1 MVQQI
6 FDKYR
11 SVVGYINYV
20 LCLVLLFFASAQDST
35 LRFLFN
41 AWIISWALEFRWLDM
56 KNFTFRKYDK
66 SLLLLLAFV
75 GFEALTLLWTSNI
88 DYGVRRFVK
97 HLYFVV
103 ITLVCLFGVNER
115 YKLKSML
122 YVYIAGAVI
131 VGCCYFVV
139 VYHVLNSAALSDL
152 TQNKDLVMPSI
163 STMADVIHHNKL
175 HQNLGLSLTLA
186 LVMVP
191 FARRSLIKDLGT
203 LNAYVLMSFVIVV
216 IFLCIFF
223 SGCRSSLLV
232 LFACLLVGVMFRMR
246 TKGRIWALAITT
258 VLSIAL
264 FSLLKHH
271 PRSENVSFEL
281 SKCITGKFEGNEEHR
296 IMIWHGVYK
305 ICGESFFFGSGLGSS
320 CDRLVEFYNK
330 SDYPEYYAQLRLSSH
345 SQYFEVL
352 LEMGVFALIGLI
364 ALYVMFPV
372 FFEGKARVFAI
383 FVMAMYAIQGLT
395 DAMLGG
401 CTGIMVLCIA
411 ILFCMM
417 LANEQLKIEEKA

>member
-1 MVQQI
+1 MAQQI
-6 FDKYR
+6 LDKYR
-11 SVVGYINYV
+11 SVIGYINYV

-75 GFEALTLLWTSNI
+75 GVEALTLLWTSNV

-103 ITLVCLFGVNER
+103 ITLICLFGVNER
-115 YKLKSML
+115 YKLKSMM
-122 YVYIAGAVI
+122 YVYVAGAVI
-131 VGCCYFVV
+131 VGCCYFIV
-139 VYHVLNSAALSDL
+139 VYHVLNGAVLSDL
-152 TQNKDLVMPSI
+152 SHNYDLVMPSM
-163 STMADVIHHNKL
+163 SSMADVIHHNKL

-186 LVMVP
+186 LVVVP
-191 FARRSLIKDLGT
+191 FARRSLIKDIGA
-203 LNAYVLMSFVIVV
+203 LNAYVMISFVVVV
-216 IFLCIFF
+216 IILCIFF
-223 SGCRSSLLV
+223 SGCRSSLIV

-246 TKGRIWALAITT
+246 TKGRIWALGITM
-258 VLSIAL
+258 VLSISL

-281 SKCITGKFEGNEEHR
+281 SKCITGNFEGNEEHR
-296 IMIWHGVYK
+296 IMIWHGVFK
-305 ICGESFFFGSGLGSS
+305 ICSESFFFGSGLGSS
-320 CDRLVEFYNK
+320 CDRLVEFYNR
-330 SDYPEYYAQLRLSSH
+330 SNYPEYYAQLRLSSH

-352 LEMGVFALIGLI
+352 LEMGVFALIGFV
-364 ALYVMFPV
+364 ALLAMFPYY
-372 FFEGKARVFAI
+372 FEGKARMFAV

-395 DAMLGG
+395 DAILGG
-401 CTGIMVLCIA
+401 CTGIMVFCIA
-411 ILFCMM
+411 VLFCMM
-417 LANEQLKIEEKA
+417 LANEQLKMESKS